1 MRRSWL
7 SHSAALFL
15 LLALFAAPAWSGA
28 ETGAGPGIA
37 LRPGPGAIAPAP
49 VPLILP
55 DAAPDDGMQLKLM
68 RELRSLPAAA
78 QEPLAPSTRPA
89 WILAAIL
96 LFLAGNIA
104 LLLLFSIAMRIWRE
118 LGQGRRDRFRA
129 RWEPVLHARISGD
142 AVPLPSLAPAAR
154 LLFLSLWLHLSG
166 YVRDQAADALV
177 QTAHELGMP
186 QYALRLLE
194 SGSPWKR
201 VIAMRAV
208 AALRLERACDSL
220 WAKLMQN
227 RPRSSLTAVRALL
240 QIDPERGFAAL
251 EHLFKYQE
259 WSPGAMVEIV
269 RAGGSQTVQKLA
281 ALLRSAP
288 PRRAKQMAR
297 LIELL
302 EDQAALPA
310 RRERLASSG
319 DEEEIAAILHSLG
332 RLGQSEDRVTALAFL
347 EHESWLIRMQAAYA
361 LGALGLAQDVGRLL
375 PLLRD
380 RHWWVRYRA
389 AQSLLRLTGAA
400 ALAALREREADAY
413 AREMLER
420 VLAEGR

>member
-1 MRRSWL
+1 
-7 SHSAALFL
+7 
-15 LLALFAAPAWSGA
+15 
-28 ETGAGPGIA
+28 
-37 LRPGPGAIAPAP
+37 
-49 VPLILP
+49 V
-55 DAAPDDGMQLKLM
+55 
-68 RELRSLPAAA
+68 
-78 QEPLAPSTRPA
+78 

-104 LLLLFSIAMRIWRE
+104 LLLLFSIVMRIWRE
-118 LGQGRRDRFRA
+118 LGQRRRDRFRA
-129 RWEPVLHARISGD
+129 RWEPVLHARMSGE
-142 AVPLPSLAPAAR
+142 AAPLPSLAPAER
-154 LLFLSLWLHLSG
+154 LLFLDLWLHLSG

-177 QTAHELGMP
+177 QAAHELGVP

-194 SGSPWKR
+194 GGSPWKR

-208 AALRLERACDSL
+208 AALRLEGAGDSL
-220 WAKLMQN
+220 WAKVMQN

-251 EHLFKYQE
+251 EHLLRHQQ

-288 PRRAKQMAR
+288 PRRAKQMVR

-302 EDQAALPA
+302 EDQTALPA
-310 RRERLASSG
+310 LRERLQTGG
-319 DEEEIAAILHSLG
+319 DEEEIAAVLHCLG
-332 RLGQSEDRVTALAFL
+332 KLGQAEDRASALAFL
-347 EHESWLIRMQAAYA
+347 GHGSWLIRMQAAYA
-361 LGALGLAQDVGRLL
+361 LGPLGLAQDAGRLL

-389 AQSLLRLTGAA
+389 AQSLLRLSGAA
-400 ALAALREREADAY
+400 ALAAMRESEPDAY